1 MRDYAT
7 GKGRE
12 RAWNP
17 GLVKTERN
25 TRSRTRS
32 TKKPNCYSAG
42 GRHNVGEVP
51 LVRRGVGRAAREA
64 GDLARFLRAHSLDD
78 NDAVGKLGH
87 YDVGAIRAWYE
98 AKKFPPLGEHARA
111 ALAEP
116 QPGGSRNFD
125 VAKKVSALMVA
136 LIADF
141 GPPNLD

>member
-1 MRDYAT
+1 MESGFREDRAKYALADEIDKET
-7 GKGRE
+7 ELLLSGRQTQ
-12 RAWNP
+12 RWR
-17 GLVKTERN
+17 G
-25 TRSRTRS
+25 
-32 TKKPNCYSAG
+32 
-42 GRHNVGEVP
+42 P

-64 GDLARFLRAHSLDD
+64 GDLARFLRTHSLDD
-78 NDAVGKLGH
+78 NDAAGKLGH